1 MTKLSPISTAEKNRL
16 YAKAR
21 KARKQAQ
28 RERAAAMPSKEVLQ
42 RITPANEYEREIAR
56 EVQAAFISPVLA
68 MHRFLK
74 ERNAGGYSIL
84 RGSFE
89 IDGAE
94 LIDSEVDELTELLAS
109 ILRSNFKRG
118 GDELIDSEIDEL
130 AELLASILIDDLISL
145 NGEGAQ

>member
-1 MTKLSPISTAEKNRL
+1 MR
-16 YAKAR
+16 
-21 KARKQAQ
+21 
-28 RERAAAMPSKEVLQ
+28 
-42 RITPANEYEREIAR
+42 
-56 EVQAAFISPVLA
+56 
-68 MHRFLK
+68 
-74 ERNAGGYSIL
+74 
-84 RGSFE
+84 
-89 IDGAE
+89 DGAE